1 MGRYQNIFI
10 NMNTFTK
17 MLVITS
23 NPSNI
28 SKVEN
33 YLNNI
38 KEQYTSIDERY
49 PDILISLTE
58 AVNNAIIHGNKED
71 ETKKVKINMVGNASS
86 LEVHVSDEG
95 PGFDAEE
102 VPDPT
107 SPDNIECCG
116 GRGVF
121 IMTSLADRL
130 SYRNNGSTVEM
141 YFKLR

>member
-1 MGRYQNIFI
+1 
-10 NMNTFTK
+10 

-23 NPSNI
+23 DPSNI
-28 SKVEN
+28 SKVES
-33 YLNNI
+33 YLHSF
-38 KEQYTSIDERY
+38 KQQFDSIDDRY

-71 ETKKVKINMVGNASS
+71 ESKKVKINMVGSAQS

-95 PGFDAEE
+95 PGFDAED

-107 SPDNIECCG
+107 SPENIECCG

-130 SYRNNGSTVEM
+130 SYKNNGSTVEM

>member
-1 MGRYQNIFI
+1 
-10 NMNTFTK
+10 